1 MASRKTVLKVAAT
14 KWNAF
19 RKELR
24 QKCKLAGVPVERTRS
39 GAVRAGLLPPKRPVS
54 KVHLPIDHNR
64 NPTGLRKKT
73 DNRVCRICLLPPSE
87 TTWRRDGS
95 GQIRKP
101 CAAKRRKQNRKT
113 RIAATAAFEATLGAN

>member
-39 GAVRAGLLPPKRPVS
+39 GAVRAGLLPPK
-54 KVHLPIDHNR
+54 
-64 NPTGLRKKT
+64 
-73 DNRVCRICLLPPSE
+73 PPSE
-87 TTWRRDGS
+87 QSPFADRPQS
-95 GQIRKP
+95 KP
-101 CAAKRRKQNRKT
+101 HR
-113 RIAATAAFEATLGAN
+113 FEKEN